1 MPGYGG
7 ASATTQN
14 VNTNEDESFSN
25 MNFLSHIGNKQN
37 LIILLLLA
45 ILCLLIYNSFR
56 LHNSFTL
63 HKK

>member
-7 ASATTQN
+7 SSTTNQ
-14 VNTNEDESFSN
+14 EEKFSD
-25 MNFLSHIGNKQN
+25 MNLLSYIGNKQN

-45 ILCLLIYNSFR
+45 ILCLLLYNSFR